1 MTEMGNGQAILRVES
16 VRKSFGGINAV
27 DGCTLSVNPQSVT
40 GLIGPN
46 GAGKSTL
53 FNLIAGLYRPDGG
66 EIWFNNTR
74 IDGLPPYEI
83 VHLGL
88 TKTWQI
94 PHELRNMT
102 VLENLVLGAKHN
114 AGEHLLNLFIQ
125 PGKVR
130 QDEKSLRVRAREVL
144 RATQLESLANEHAKA
159 LSGGQK
165 KLLELAR
172 AMMTEPAL
180 ILLDEPV
187 AGVNPTLAGSL
198 MDLIDRLRR
207 DGRTFF
213 LIEHDMNVVM
223 NRCDRVIVMHQGRTI
238 AEGTPASVKANPT
251 LIKTIF
257 GLLRPTAGRVAFQGE
272 DITGMHPRDLVL
284 KGLAYVPQSNNTFPS
299 LTVLEN
305 LEMGAITRRTSP
317 IPMPWNRRGT
327 LPDRSRQMTDAQI
340 RRRAIGTLNLFPN
353 LRPKVRE
360 RAGAL
365 SGGEQQMVALAKSM
379 MLDPDVL
386 LIDEPS
392 AGLAPKLVDMVFS
405 KIVEINGKGTAVVM
419 VEQNAKKA
427 LAIANRGYILET
439 GRNRFEGTGPQ
450 LLQDPNVAKLYL
462 GG

>member
-1 MTEMGNGQAILRVES
+1 MTGTGDDGAILRVES

-27 DGCTLSVNPQSVT
+27 DGCTLSVKPQSIT

-74 IDGLPPYEI
+74 VDGLPPYEI
-83 VHLGL
+83 VQLGL

-94 PHELRNMT
+94 PHEFRNMT

-125 PGKVR
+125 PGQVR
-130 QDEKSLRVRAREVL
+130 QDEKTLRVRAREIL

-180 ILLDEPV
+180 VLLDEPV

-238 AEGTPASVKANPT
+238 AEGTPASVKANP
-251 LIKTIF
+251 
-257 GLLRPTAGRVAFQGE
+257 AV
-272 DITGMHPRDLVL
+272 
-284 KGLAYVPQSNNTFPS
+284 
-299 LTVLEN
+299 
-305 LEMGAITRRTSP
+305 
-317 IPMPWNRRGT
+317 
-327 LPDRSRQMTDAQI
+327 
-340 RRRAIGTLNLFPN
+340 
-353 LRPKVRE
+353 
-360 RAGAL
+360 
-365 SGGEQQMVALAKSM
+365 
-379 MLDPDVL
+379 
-386 LIDEPS
+386 IDS
-392 AGLAPKLVDMVFS
+392 
-405 KIVEINGKGTAVVM
+405 
-419 VEQNAKKA
+419 
-427 LAIANRGYILET
+427 
-439 GRNRFEGTGPQ
+439 
-450 LLQDPNVAKLYL
+450 YL